1 MKRNIILL
9 LFIWVSCLTCALF
22 SQSIP
27 IMASHAIRAEYN
39 TLENYKNI
47 EECGFTLACEYYPS
61 RDYAVRHLATASKTN
76 VKLIVWCPEILKDMM
91 NTVRMFN
98 KYKSFGG
105 YLLYDEPGADKF
117 AKVAKEYAK
126 LKSMDD
132 NHHVW
137 INLYPITAEKYRL
150 QTNSYETY
158 IANYLDIVNPSFLSF
173 DNYGIDKDG
182 IRADYFQNLEVIS
195 SKCKIAKTPFWAYV
209 LTSQFGNYVQ
219 PTKGTLSFQA
229 YNNFAYGAQGIEY
242 FSYRRILDYG
252 LNMVCAPVDTNYQ
265 KMPVYQDVKELN
277 AEITYYSKYFYGC
290 DVKEVTHLSK
300 VLPFGTNHT
309 RNLPAGIKECGY
321 SRNGFV
327 VSSFTKDKHEY
338 LMFVNKDYSES
349 QAIILN
355 LPRKIKRLSYYSNE
369 RFKGK
374 GMQTF
379 VAQAGSIILLRLK

>member
-1 MKRNIILL
+1 
-9 LFIWVSCLTCALF
+9 
-22 SQSIP
+22 
-27 IMASHAIRAEYN
+27 MASHAIRAEYN